1 MVHLSNKQDWSG
13 GNLHKKGQAPPAQEG
28 LWSLEHL
35 CPRQTGEEVQICRG
49 QTGEEEGQICPGLLP
64 GLSGGGGRQQGAS
77 KAVIPVV
84 PECDALQDMMR
95 AVGSCLCESLVQQ
108 PV

>member
-1 MVHLSNKQDWSG
+1 MVQLSNKQDWSG

-35 CPRQTGEEVQICRG
+35 CPGQTGEEVQICRG

-64 GLSGGGGRQQGAS
+64 S
-77 KAVIPVV
+77 KAVIHVV
-84 PECDALQDMMR
+84 PGCDALQDTMR
-95 AVGSCLCESLVQQ
+95 AVGSCLGDSLVQQ